1 MAGRIPQQFIDHVI
15 SRTDIVAVIEER
27 IALKRAG
34 RDYKAC
40 CPFHN
45 EKTPS
50 FTVSSE
56 KQFYHCFGCG
66 AHGSVVGFL
75 MEYAGLDF
83 VEAIQELA
91 ERLGVEVPRDDSAGT
106 EREDWTDLYAIL
118 DRASAFYREELRN
131 HPQAVKYLKGR
142 GLDGRIAAEFAIGY
156 APPAWDSVLQAFG
169 DSKEARDLLMRA
181 GLVTRNDEGRT
192 YDRFRGRII
201 FPIHGRRGQVVGFGG
216 RALGDETPKYL
227 NSPETSVFHK
237 GRELY
242 GLFQLSNVN
251 RRPERVLVVEG
262 YMDVV
267 ALAQCDIRYSVATLG
282 TASTNEQAE
291 QLFRTSQNVIF
302 CFDGDP
308 SGRKAAWRALETV
321 LPLLRDGRSVEFMF
335 LPEGEDP
342 DSVVRELGR
351 EAFLALIENATSLS
365 TFLFDQLLGQTDV
378 ETLEGR
384 ARLIELAKPLLN
396 RLPNG
401 AFQQLTVR
409 KLGELVG
416 MGVDELS
423 PLVKVRQNK
432 PKASIPTR
440 PQERRTPPSLVRTI
454 IRMLLHQPGLV
465 SLADNTERLK
475 SLDRIGVPLLVELL
489 EFLTERPDV
498 TTGEI
503 IEHFRSSEEGRHLAK
518 LAAWNPPLLSQG
530 LEREFVDSMSKL
542 ERTVNEQRYRELST
556 KSREGPLS
564 EAEKQEYR
572 ALLMRFARHNGTHL
586 A

>member
-15 SRTDIVAVIEER
+15 ARTDIVAVIEER
-27 IALKRAG
+27 ITLKGAG

-50 FTVSSE
+50 FTVSAE

-83 VEAIQELA
+83 IEAIHELA
-91 ERLGVEVPRDDSAGT
+91 DRLGVEVPRDGSTGT
-106 EREDWTDLYAIL
+106 ARENWTDLYRIL
-118 DRASAFYREELRN
+118 DRACAFYREQLRSN
-131 HPQAVKYLKGR
+131 VPAVKYLKGR
-142 GLDGRIAAEFAIGY
+142 GLDGSIAAEFAIGY
-156 APPAWDSVLQAFG
+156 APPAWDSLLRAFG
-169 DSKEARDLLMRA
+169 NSKEARELLVRA

-192 YDRFRGRII
+192 YDRFRDRII
-201 FPIHGRRGQVVGFGG
+201 FPIHGRRGQVLGFGG
-216 RALGDETPKYL
+216 RALSDGTPKYL

-242 GLFQLSNVN
+242 GLFQLNNVN
-251 RRPERVLVVEG
+251 RKPERVLVVEG

-267 ALAQCDIRYSVATLG
+267 ALAQYDIRYTVATLG
-282 TASTNEQAE
+282 TASTTEQAE
-291 QLFRTSQNVIF
+291 RLFRTTHNVIF

-321 LPLLRDGRSVEFMF
+321 LPLLRDGRSVGFMF

-342 DSVVRELGR
+342 DSLVRELGR
-351 EAFLALIENATSLS
+351 EAFSALIENASSL
-365 TFLFDQLLGQTDV
+365 TAFLFDQLLVQTDV
-378 ETLEGR
+378 GTLEGR
-384 ARLIELAKPLLN
+384 ARLVELAKPLLN
-396 RLPNG
+396 RLPDG
-401 AFQQLTVR
+401 ALQQLTVR
-409 KLGELVG
+409 KLGDLVG

-423 PLVKVRQNK
+423 PLVKVRKNK
-432 PKASIPTR
+432 RKKLNPTR
-440 PQERRTPPSLVRTI
+440 AQERRNSPSLVRTI

-475 SLDRIGVPLLVELL
+475 SLDRAGVPLLVKLL
-489 EFLTERPDV
+489 EFLAERPDV

-503 IEHFRSSEEGRHLAK
+503 VEHFRSSEEGRHLAK
-518 LAAWNPPLLSQG
+518 LAAWNPPLFSQE

-556 KSREGPLS
+556 KSRVGPLS
-564 EAEKQEYR
+564 EEEKQEYR
-572 ALLMRFARHNGTHL
+572 TLLMRFASHNGTHL

>member
-475 SLDRIGVPLLVELL
+475 SLNRIGVPLLVELL

-542 ERTVNEQRYRELST
+542 ERTVNEQRYQELSA

>member
-475 SLDRIGVPLLVELL
+475 SLNRIGVPLLVELL

>member
-106 EREDWTDLYAIL
+106 EREDWTDLYGIL